1 MLSYPRLINTQPV
14 ISEQTFY
21 FRKPDFQ
28 KVSAQE
34 KQSKSLSLHVAYWI
48 MECEGWKDTLKM
60 IPSEPLKLLMGK
72 RRRIKELWL
81 AQDQRKN

>member
-1 MLSYPRLINTQPV
+1 MLSYPWLINTQPV

-48 MECEGWKDTLKM
+48 MECEGWKDTLK
-60 IPSEPLKLLMGK
+60 
-72 RRRIKELWL
+72 
-81 AQDQRKN
+81 